1 LILRSIVFL
10 LVVLSITAAMWAAYR
25 SGQSRQPFLH
35 FTAGPTVEKLEELGA
50 LVSTK
55 VHVADILA
63 GNDGGHWKGAWLIK
77 GDALLAVDMRQAVI
91 EQRDDVVQRAS
102 IRLPPP
108 RVLHPR
114 VDHEKTLTY
123 SVEKTTWIPA
133 VFLPAGQSDRLRD
146 AAMQHAQS
154 LVAQAAGSD
163 GHLAEARLKTATLI
177 KSFYQLVGWD
187 VEVHWAE

>member
-1 LILRSIVFL
+1 L
-10 LVVLSITAAMWAAYR
+10 LALLLLSITAVFAVVVALRA
-25 SGQSRQPFLH
+25 SPSQKPNPQ
-35 FTAGPTVEKLEELGA
+35 FTAGLTIEKLEELGA
-50 LVSTK
+50 LVTTR

-63 GNDGGHWKGAWLIK
+63 GDDGGHWKGAWLIK

-91 EQRDDVVQRAS
+91 EEQDDVTQRAS

-114 VDHEKTLTY
+114 VDHQKTLTY

-133 VFLPAGQSDRLRD
+133 MFLPTGQSDRLRD

-154 LVAQAAGSD
+154 LVALAAGSD
-163 GHLAEARLKTATLI
+163 EHLAEARLKTATLI

-187 VEVHWAE
+187 VEVRWAEGR

>member
-1 LILRSIVFL
+1 LILRLLTLLFVGIIGIVAF
-10 LVVLSITAAMWAAYR
+10 VVALRASP
-25 SGQSRQPFLH
+25 SQKPDPQ
-35 FTAGPTVEKLEELGA
+35 FTAGPTIEKLEELGA
-50 LVSTK
+50 LVTTQ

-91 EQRDDVVQRAS
+91 EEKDDVTQRAS

-114 VDHEKTLTY
+114 VDHKKTLTY

-133 VFLPAGQSDRLRD
+133 LFLPAGQSDRLRD

-154 LVAQAAGSD
+154 LVAQAAGAD
-163 GHLAEARLKTATLI
+163 EHLAEARLKTTTLI

-187 VEVHWAE
+187 VEVHWTD